1 MGSPYRHHRSVWR
14 EKSRARP
21 YACLKVAINFSGRI
35 APRSLRSSGF
45 LQNEEIAGDAAICPN
60 LLSDEDLAL
69 LVAQPDDTLPRQI
82 AEAVN
87 DALDALEINGGKGK
101 PAPTGL
107 AQ

>member
-1 MGSPYRHHRSVWR
+1 MR
-14 EKSRARP
+14 KLLATLP
-21 YACLKVAINFSGRI
+21 YAR
-35 APRSLRSSGF
+35 
-45 LQNEEIAGDAAICPN
+45 N

-69 LVAQPDDTLPRQI
+69 LVAQPDDMLPRQI

-87 DALDALEINGGKGK
+87 DALEINGGKGK